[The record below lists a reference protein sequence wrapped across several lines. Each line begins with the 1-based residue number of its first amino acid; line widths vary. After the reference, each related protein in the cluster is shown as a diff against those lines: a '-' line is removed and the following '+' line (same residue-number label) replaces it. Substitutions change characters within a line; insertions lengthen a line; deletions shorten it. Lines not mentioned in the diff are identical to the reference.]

1 METEPFEFVAA
12 LVAAKRMV
20 EPCPLPSADL
30 RLRLATAPWL
40 RRVVPTR
47 LAVRHAERRGRE
59 LWEASR
65 EERARARA
73 AMEAIVGG
81 TPRAQ
86 EVEQLAREHLVEG
99 KVRET
104 LFWQPWK
111 PPSLDARSAARL
123 RDACGCGRGVLISP
137 CHVGPYL
144 LCVSAI
150 AELGRTPY
158 SAAGPWLFQPPTR
171 GLWGRRIAR
180 RRSQARAR
188 GERLICSARSFP
200 VLAALLSEGEIVS
213 VFFVVP
219 GHRETRFLG
228 KTVMLA
234 SGSAR
239 LAMQT
244 NALVVPVRAR
254 RVGHRVRLDVDEPL
268 DPGAFT
274 SAEVLHEAL
283 AARHERWM
291 FDLPATSEDPNRDGA
306 WEQRATVEGWIRPS
320 G

>member
-1 METEPFEFVAA
+1 METEPFELVAA
-12 LVAAKRMV
+12 LVAARRMV
-20 EPCPLPSADL
+20 EPCPLPGADL

-47 LAVRHAERRGRE
+47 LAVRHAEGRGRE
-59 LWEASR
+59 LWDASP
-65 EERARARA
+65 EERARAQA

-99 KVRET
+99 KVREA

-111 PPSLDARSAARL
+111 PPLLDATSTARL
-123 RDACGCGRGVLISP
+123 RDACECGRGVLLSP

-158 SAAGPWLFQPPTR
+158 SAAGPWLFQTPTP
-171 GLWGRRIAR
+171 GLWGRRVAR

-188 GERLICSARSFP
+188 GERLISSVGSFA
-200 VLAALLSEGEIVS
+200 VLEALLAAGEVVS
-213 VFFVVP
+213 VFFVMP
-219 GHRETRFLG
+219 GDRETRFLG

-239 LAMQT
+239 LAVQT
-244 NALVVPVRAR
+244 EARVLPVRAR
-254 RVGHRVRLDVDEPL
+254 RVGHRVWLDVDEPL
-268 DPGAFT
+268 DPRRFAD
-274 SAEVLHEAL
+274 AEEFHEAL

-291 FDLPATSEDPNRDGA
+291 LDLPATSEDPNREGA
-306 WEQRATVEGWIRPS
+306 WEQRATAAAWIRPP